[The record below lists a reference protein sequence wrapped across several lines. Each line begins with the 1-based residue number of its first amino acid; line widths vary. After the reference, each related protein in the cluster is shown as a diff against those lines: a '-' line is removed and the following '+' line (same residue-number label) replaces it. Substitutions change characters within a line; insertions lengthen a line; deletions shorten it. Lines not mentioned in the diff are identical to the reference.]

1 MPVFLRFS
9 LLLGPATL
17 LAGCMGFGLGAAPGP
32 AVLPPSLLAERQEQG
47 CDAEDLAGL
56 TGRHFTEL
64 AEIRLRG
71 QLRVLW
77 PQQDVTRD
85 LMPDRLNVQVNGA
98 GQIQRMF
105 CG

>member
-1 MPVFLRFS
+1 
-9 LLLGPATL
+9 
-17 LAGCMGFGLGAAPGP
+17 MGFGQGRAPGP
-32 AVLPPSLLAERQEQG
+32 AVLPPSLLADRQEQG
-47 CDAEDLAGL
+47 CDAENLSSL
-56 TGRHFTEL
+56 TGQHFTRL

-77 PQQDVTRD
+77 PQQHVTRD
-85 LMPDRLNVQVNGA
+85 LLPDRLNVQVNGA